1 MNIGGQ
7 DMKIYHNEHN
17 LNNTTN
23 LCKVAFS
30 WGDLKLWNGQ
40 QTIMLLAK
48 TKTNKQKREKK
59 NTLGDTTWG
68 FD

>member
-7 DMKIYHNEHN
+7 DMEIWCN
-17 LNNTTN
+17 LNNTN

-40 QTIMLLAK
+40 QTLMLVAK

-59 NTLGDTTWG
+59 NTLCDTTWG